1 MEKLKEILRGEIE
14 AFREKGHK
22 FLSGEMSKMDFKHAS
37 GGFGV
42 YAQRDGKKFMIRLR
56 IPSGVTDVGELK
68 KVYNFAEKYGVSKI
82 HFTTR
87 QALQL
92 HDMDIDEVCDLME
105 EALDYDIYTRGS
117 GGNFP
122 RNVAL
127 SPLAGVNVNEPFDPT
142 PYALAVG
149 NYFLERIYTYK
160 LPRKLKV
167 SFSSTSADGAHC
179 TVQDLGFIAV
189 KNDNKNA
196 FQIYL
201 GGGLGQN
208 PKVAVKYPE
217 LIEPEEVLYYVEAM
231 VKFFMA
237 EGDYNNKAR
246 ARVRYILDKMGEEE
260 FISSYKK
267 FVEAEKSQG
276 HMDVK
281 VQPREINKPGKSTS
295 IEDERLYKQKQHGL
309 YSVYVHPIGGQL
321 SVENLKKIIVAL
333 EKFDDIDI
341 RLAMTEGVYI
351 RNLNGEEAEAM
362 LKLTED
368 ITCHSK
374 VDQSIAC
381 IGAPTC
387 QMGLGDSQ
395 GLLKSIIVNLEGK
408 GLDKGILPRIY
419 ISGCGNSCGVHQ
431 VGPIGFTGK
440 KKKIDG
446 EMQDCFTLFLGGSFA
461 VGKTKLGD
469 VYGDLPADKIPEFL
483 CELAASIKKSN
494 TTFDEYIV
502 KHKEE
507 LHAIVEK
514 YVA

>member
-1 MEKLKEILRGEIE
+1 MNKLKEILRGEIE
-14 AFREKGHK
+14 DFREKGHR
-22 FLSGEMSKMDFKHAS
+22 FLNGEMSKMDFKHAS

-68 KVYNFAEKYGVSKI
+68 KVYDFAKKYDVNKI

-105 EALDYDIYTRGS
+105 EALEYDIYTRGS

-127 SPLAGVNVNEPFDPT
+127 SPLAGVNINEPFDPT
-142 PYALAVG
+142 PHALAVG

-167 SFSSTSADGAHC
+167 SFSSTSSDGAHC

-189 KNDNKNA
+189 KNGDKNA

-217 LIEPEEVLYYVEAM
+217 LIDPEEVLYYVEAM

-237 EGDYNNKAR
+237 EGDYNNRAR
-246 ARVRYILDKMGEEE
+246 ARVRYILDRMGEEE
-260 FISSYKK
+260 FINSYRKY
-267 FVEAEKSQG
+267 VEAEKSKG
-276 HMDVK
+276 TLELK
-281 VQPREINKPGKSTS
+281 LKPREINKPGKNTDV
-295 IEDERLYKQKQHGL
+295 EDERLYKQKQEGL
-309 YSVYVHPIGGQL
+309 YSVYVHPTGGQL
-321 SVENLKKIIVAL
+321 SVEKLKVIIEAL
-333 EKFDDIDI
+333 EKFDHIDI

-351 RNLNGEEAEAM
+351 RNLNGEEAEEM
-362 LKLTED
+362 LKLTEG

-374 VDQSIAC
+374 VNQSVAC

-387 QMGLGDSQ
+387 QMGLGNSQ
-395 GLLKSIIVNLEGK
+395 GLLRSIIEHLEKK
-408 GLDKGILPRIY
+408 GLDKDILPRIH

-446 EMQDCFTLFLGGSFA
+446 EMKDCFTLFIGGSFA
-461 VGKTKLGD
+461 VGKTKIGE
-469 VYGDLPADKIPEFL
+469 VYGDLPSEKIPEFL
-483 CELAASIKKSN
+483 CDLADSIKKGN
-494 TTFDEYIV
+494 TSFDKYICD
-502 KHKEE
+502 HKKE
-507 LHAIVEK
+507 LEALVQK
-514 YVA
+514 YAA